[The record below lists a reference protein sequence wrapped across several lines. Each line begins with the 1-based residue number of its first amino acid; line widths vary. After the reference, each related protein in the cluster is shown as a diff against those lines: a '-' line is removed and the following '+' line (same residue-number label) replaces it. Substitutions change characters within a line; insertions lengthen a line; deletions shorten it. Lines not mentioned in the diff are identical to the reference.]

1 MLTWG
6 LRRSRVDREIDLE
19 TTFMVS
25 QTFWNP
31 SFEITEREDG
41 TILMQQVEPLA
52 EALPTIADYL
62 DFWADKAPDRL
73 WLARRNDQGQW
84 DGITYG
90 QARLQARRLGGA
102 LLALG
107 LGPDRPLIILSGN
120 SLEHGIC
127 GLACLYVGI
136 PYAPLSTAYSLVS
149 KDHAKLRD
157 IVDLLR
163 PGAFFADDTAQYE
176 PAIRAVTHA
185 DTAIIGVHN
194 LIEGALDYQT
204 LVQGGDAS
212 GEGRADAARAAL
224 TRETV
229 LKYLFTSGSTGSPKA
244 VISTNGNLT
253 SNQAMVRDCY
263 RFLETEPPIVLDWAP
278 WNHTAAGSK
287 LGYMILTNGGTYYID
302 DGKPTAQG
310 IETTV
315 QNLRDI
321 ACTWYFNVPAG
332 FDRLVD
338 ALEADAALANTF
350 FSRLKMLF
358 YAGAGMSQQTY
369 DRLSAVARATT
380 GKDILISSSLGATE
394 TGPFTLTWT
403 EIESSA
409 GKVGIP
415 GRGITLKLVGDED
428 RYELRVKSPS
438 ITPGYYGDPEATAKA
453 FDEEGFYKMG
463 DAIRPEDPSD
473 LSRGFFFDG
482 RLAENFKLTTGTWVS
497 VGAVRTALVDRLDGL
512 VRDAIIVGEDKP
524 ELGALLWLSDA
535 GAALSEDAL
544 FLRLQAGLA
553 AHAQAATGSARRV
566 CRVAILQQP
575 PSFDAGE
582 LTEKGSINQ
591 RALRRSRRGQI
602 DALYAAGPG
611 VLRG

>member
-1 MLTWG
+1 
-6 LRRSRVDREIDLE
+6 
-19 TTFMVS
+19 
-25 QTFWNP
+25 
-31 SFEITEREDG
+31 
-41 TILMQQVEPLA
+41 
-52 EALPTIADYL
+52 
-62 DFWADKAPDRL
+62 
-73 WLARRNDQGQW
+73 
-84 DGITYG
+84 
-90 QARLQARRLGGA
+90 
-102 LLALG
+102 
-107 LGPDRPLIILSGN
+107 
-120 SLEHGIC
+120 
-127 GLACLYVGI
+127 
-136 PYAPLSTAYSLVS
+136 
-149 KDHAKLRD
+149 
-157 IVDLLR
+157 
-163 PGAFFADDTAQYE
+163 
-176 PAIRAVTHA
+176 
-185 DTAIIGVHN
+185 
-194 LIEGALDYQT
+194 
-204 LVQGGDAS
+204 
-212 GEGRADAARAAL
+212 
-224 TRETV
+224 
-229 LKYLFTSGSTGSPKA
+229 
-244 VISTNGNLT
+244 
-253 SNQAMVRDCY
+253 MVRDCY

-438 ITPGYYGDPEATAKA
+438 ITPGYYGDPETTAKA

-544 FLRLQAGLA
+544 FSRLQAGLA